1 MHSNLWWRCPTAK
14 DGAIAGVAGVC
25 TCLTGDGFSMHQN
38 FNNKPPQTVAD
49 FIRQTAT
56 AFENAGLSY
65 GHGTDNALDEAA
77 YLVFARL
84 GLDHERAEQH
94 YAREIDKKE
103 SVLLALLV
111 EKRIRERVPVAYL
124 VRQAWF
130 AGLEFYV
137 DERVVIPRSPLAEII
152 LNRFEPWVDPGSVR
166 RAADLGTGSGCIA
179 IAMAI
184 AFPNAVID
192 AVDISQDALGVAAIN
207 VDRHA
212 LKRRIRLIRSGFFNN
227 LEHVRYNLIV
237 SNPPYVDRH
246 DMNDLPPE
254 FRHEPADGLA
264 AGDDGLDSVI
274 TILHDASRF
283 LAEDGILVVEVGNS
297 QAALEQRFPEIAF
310 VWLEFEHGG
319 SGVFLLTRD
328 EIDRYQDVID
338 RAASERI

>member
-65 GHGTDNALDEAA
+65 GHGTDNARDEAA

-130 AGLEFYV
+130 AGLFSSYCIW
-137 DERVVIPRSPLAEII
+137 R
-152 LNRFEPWVDPGSVR
+152 PGF
-166 RAADLGTGSGCIA
+166 AAACD
-179 IAMAI
+179 
-184 AFPNAVID
+184 
-192 AVDISQDALGVAAIN
+192 
-207 VDRHA
+207 
-212 LKRRIRLIRSGFFNN
+212 
-227 LEHVRYNLIV
+227 
-237 SNPPYVDRH
+237 
-246 DMNDLPPE
+246 
-254 FRHEPADGLA
+254 
-264 AGDDGLDSVI
+264 
-274 TILHDASRF
+274 
-283 LAEDGILVVEVGNS
+283 
-297 QAALEQRFPEIAF
+297 
-310 VWLEFEHGG
+310 
-319 SGVFLLTRD
+319 
-328 EIDRYQDVID
+328 
-338 RAASERI
+338 